1 MIWSLNFV
9 DRKILHSLTLLHSE
23 RPKLHTILA
32 FLSAIGSNGVSLQ
45 HPFQYDSNTYICMHA
60 SIHVLLSYPYRKLRK
75 RHKDATNDSA
85 KRSKEVKSPSEF
97 SLPDLDGSSETRK
110 PEIGKGY
117 ICLHLLFQILTH

>member
-1 MIWSLNFV
+1 MKKVIRSLNFV
-9 DRKILHSLTLLHSE
+9 DREIFHSLTYCTQ
-23 RPKLHTILA
+23 KMQ
-32 FLSAIGSNGVSLQ
+32 FLSAIGLNGVSLQ
-45 HPFQYDSNTYICMHA
+45 HPFVIFLPCFSLTHTYVCMH
-60 SIHVLLSYPYRKLRK
+60 HLLLSYPYRKLRK

-117 ICLHLLFQILTH
+117 I